1 MSVLNT
7 FDFYSITVSSK
18 TKTPLLKAG
27 VEKHLI
33 SKYRT
38 GWKTY
43 GYGWSAKTYPVWG
56 YEATV
61 GYTEVNGNPD
71 SVAKVWSDKGLTT
84 HVRYHA
90 VD

>member
-1 MSVLNT
+1 MSALNT

-18 TKTPLLKAG
+18 TKSPLLKAG

-33 SKYRT
+33 SKHRT

-71 SVAKVWSDKGLTT
+71 SVAKVWRDKGLTT